1 MFIIVDLGALI
12 IFLAILGI
20 GLGYTIIS
28 NIGPILFMITSIIAF
43 FGGGYIF
50 FTGFTKKTISHKIA
64 TCVKGLM
71 IMTIFIY
78 VLFMIDSAAWGDNLS
93 KGSYIV
99 IEHFDFLMKNIFFT
113 SLIVGLVL
121 IEVALIPGQI
131 KVLADI
137 TSKKGEAILNI
148 ISIFLVIAIYVAT
161 FQITVKD
168 NFNNNIGAFAELNN
182 PKYEV
187 MQNVDIRNYDLLFA
201 KTGSF
206 KAGTKLYSHGSS
218 MEYKDEY
225 SRAMKSHFRKF
236 GNQMSGSGNHLCNYA
251 SLLA

>member
-1 MFIIVDLGALI
+1 M
-12 IFLAILGI
+12 
-20 GLGYTIIS
+20 
-28 NIGPILFMITSIIAF
+28 
-43 FGGGYIF
+43 
-50 FTGFTKKTISHKIA
+50 
-64 TCVKGLM
+64 
-71 IMTIFIY
+71 
-78 VLFMIDSAAWGDNLS
+78 
-93 KGSYIV
+93 
-99 IEHFDFLMKNIFFT
+99 
-113 SLIVGLVL
+113 

-218 MEYKDEY
+218 MEYKDTEY
-225 SRAMKSHFRKF
+225 VEVTDGKQLGYVRAEALKTYIKKSKNVHFSQRVICSYFRKILKGGRKKEDDADIIVLCLYLSHKHPHHLLINLPILLIPHRKIDPGF
-236 GNQMSGSGNHLCNYA
+236 LIHDALIVRKMSGSRRCRGRSPCRFHRSRRIPYCWLPDG
-251 SLLA
+251 

>member
-28 NIGPILFMITSIIAF
+28 NIGPILFMITAIIAF

-50 FTGFTKKTISHKIA
+50 FSGFTKKTISHKIA

-187 MQNVDIRNYDLLFA
+187 MQNVDIRNDDLLFV

-206 KAGTKLYSHGSS
+206 KAGTKLYSYGSS
-218 MEYKDEY
+218 MEYKDTEY
-225 SRAMKSHFRKF
+225 VEVTDGKQLGYVRAEALKT
-236 GNQMSGSGNHLCNYA
+236 LY
-251 SLLA
+251 

>member
-28 NIGPILFMITSIIAF
+28 NIGPIIFMITAIIAF

-64 TCVKGLM
+64 TCVNGLM

-187 MQNVDIRNYDLLFA
+187 MQKVDIRNYDLLFA

-218 MEYKDEY
+218 MEYKDTEY
-225 SRAMKSHFRKF
+225 VEVTDGKQLGYVRAEALKT
-236 GNQMSGSGNHLCNYA
+236 LY
-251 SLLA
+251 